1 MAKKDED
8 AFIEAIYMAKKDALD
23 ETTLESPASESII
36 TPNDIGD
43 IIRELQNETANGEK
57 ASDYYDKPFTLERVN
72 EPTPVEIKGDTT
84 TFKCNRTRWYVHFID
99 LETGEVDKN
108 ATMIDTYTLACEA
121 FAKTLLRLFKNKP
134 LPDYNTAQIVLKFEG
149 QVTRAHKLDGKL
161 TDKVSWA

>member
-36 TPNDIGD
+36 TPNDIGH

-72 EPTPVEIKGDTT
+72 EPVPVEIKGDTT

-99 LETGEVDKN
+99 LETLEVDKN